1 MIRTSFVV
9 LALIATLAFLAPPRS
24 AAAPRDGALEEAM
37 EGLKGNLKD
46 LSKSLADPARTEE
59 SLASIAEMQRLAL
72 AAKLEAP
79 ANLELI
85 AEADRDA
92 HRLAFRKD
100 MNALAMMLLEIEAD
114 ILDGASAAAM
124 DKIEGSLYQL
134 REDSHQRYRKPRER

>member
-1 MIRTSFVV
+1 MTASERQLGAMVELRESVAAVTGASRGIGRAIAEALAAEGARLV
-9 LALIATLAFLAPPRS
+9 L
-24 AAAPRDGALEEAM
+24 
-37 EGLKGNLKD
+37 N
-46 LSKSLADPARTEE
+46 ARTEE